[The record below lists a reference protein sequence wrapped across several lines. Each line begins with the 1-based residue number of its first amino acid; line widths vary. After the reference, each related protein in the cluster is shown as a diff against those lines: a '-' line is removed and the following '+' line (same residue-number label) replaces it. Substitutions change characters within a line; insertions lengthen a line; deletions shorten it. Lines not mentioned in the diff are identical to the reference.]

1 MRALSFCGKLRVMI
15 AILPWVDRVIWSSR
29 LDILS
34 FPSAVGASLEAKNIV
49 ICKRYRYWLKN

>member
-1 MRALSFCGKLRVMI
+1 MI

-34 FPSAVGASLEAKNIV
+34 FPSAVGGSLEAKNIA